1 MDRPN
6 LIIFKFNTLYEILKE
21 LDEYLNFEIIEA
33 TNEKILQEL
42 KISSKNFLILTSKN
56 IQDVDKQLYF
66 DNLPIKFFKLLEKIN
81 INFIKSQFN
90 QKSELSIGKYKL
102 NLNSRELIEENVK
115 LKLTE
120 KESNIILFL
129 YNSKNPVTINQLQSE
144 VWGYNSK
151 LDTHTVETH
160 VYRLR
165 KKLLKNFNDNSFIQS
180 KKNGYQIK

>member
-6 LIIFKFNTLYEILKE
+6 LIIFKFSTLYEILKE
-21 LDEYLNFEIIEA
+21 LDEYLNFKIIEVS
-33 TNEKILQEL
+33 NEKILEEV
-42 KISSKNFLILTSKN
+42 KFTSKNFLVVTKKSNETLDLELN
-56 IQDVDKQLYF
+56 L
-66 DNLPIKFFKLLEKIN
+66 DNLPIKVTKLLERIN
-81 INFIKSQFN
+81 IHIIKSQFN
-90 QKSELSIGKYKL
+90 QKSELHIGRYKL
-102 NLNSRELIEENVK
+102 DLNSRELIEKNIK

-165 KKLLKNFNDNSFIQS
+165 KKLLKSFNDNSFIQS

>member
-21 LDEYLNFEIIEA
+21 VDEYLNFEIIEA

-56 IQDVDKQLYF
+56 IQGVDKQLYF
-66 DNLPIKFFKLLEKIN
+66 DNLPIKFF
-81 INFIKSQFN
+81 
-90 QKSELSIGKYKL
+90 
-102 NLNSRELIEENVK
+102 
-115 LKLTE
+115 KLTE

>member
-1 MDRPN
+1 MDKPN
-6 LIIFKFNTLYEILKE
+6 LIIFKFNTLYEVLKE
-21 LDEYLNFEIIEA
+21 LDQYLNFEIIEA

-56 IQDVDKQLYF
+56 IQGVDKQLYF

-120 KESNIILFL
+120 KEYYFIYYLLDSKSEYISKKNLLNKHSLEFFPEIRKSFSFVFYSPPYRIVCVYRNPTLVPFFVILFL
-129 YNSKNPVTINQLQSE
+129 
-144 VWGYNSK
+144 
-151 LDTHTVETH
+151 
-160 VYRLR
+160 
-165 KKLLKNFNDNSFIQS
+165 F
-180 KKNGYQIK
+180 

>member
-1 MDRPN
+1 MDRIN

-21 LDEYLNFEIIEA
+21 LDEFLNFEIIEA
-33 TNEKILQEL
+33 TNEKILHEL
-42 KISSKNFLILTSKN
+42 KISSKNFLILTKKN
-56 IQDVDKQLYF
+56 IQGEDTQLYL
-66 DNLPIKFFKLLEKIN
+66 DNLPIKFLKLLEKIN

-90 QKSELSIGKYKL
+90 QKSELRIGKYII
-102 NLNSRELIEENVK
+102 NLNSRELIEKKVK

-120 KESNIILFL
+120 KEVNIILYL

-144 VWGYNSK
+144 VWGYNSE

-165 KKLLKNFNDNSFIQS
+165 KKLLQNFNDKSFIQS
-180 KKNGYQIK
+180 KRNGYQVK